1 MNGDRVLIIGGGV
14 IGLCGAWRLA
24 RAGWPVT
31 LLERHDQV
39 AAGASHANG
48 GQLSYS
54 YVAPLA
60 DAGVPAKALAWLWG
74 RDAPMRLRLRC
85 DPAQWLWLWRFLLA
99 CSDRANRA
107 GTASLWR
114 LAQAS
119 HLALDALRADGL
131 DGFAWRRNG
140 KLVLFR
146 SAAALERARS
156 GVERLRALGARQ
168 RLLDAHA
175 CLALEPALAGFDGA
189 LAGGVHTPDEE
200 VADCR
205 LFCQAMQ
212 RRIREEG
219 LDVEFRFGQEVC
231 GFELAQGR
239 ISRVLLPGEAL
250 SCRHLVLAA
259 GIGGAGLAR
268 KLGLRLPLYPL
279 KGYSLDMPAGAAL
292 PRLSVTDFERKTL
305 YAPIGGRLR
314 VAAIADLVGYEER
327 PDPVRLAG
335 LRRQLA
341 RDWPQAG
348 RLEQAEEWAGLR
360 PATPDGLPL
369 IGRARGGP
377 ANLWLNLGHGALGF
391 TLALGSAEQ
400 LAQAMAAREGGG
412 E

>member
-60 DAGVPAKALAWLWG
+60 DAGVPAAPWPGYGVGTRRCVCACVAIRRNGCGCGASCWLAAT
-74 RDAPMRLRLRC
+74 APTA
-85 DPAQWLWLWRFLLA
+85 PAPLAYGAWRKQV
-99 CSDRANRA
+99 
-107 GTASLWR
+107 TWR
-114 LAQAS
+114 WT
-119 HLALDALRADGL
+119 LRADGL

-327 PDPVRLAG
+327 PARCAWLACG
-335 LRRQLA
+335 GSWRA
-341 RDWPQAG
+341 
-348 RLEQAEEWAGLR
+348 
-360 PATPDGLPL
+360 
-369 IGRARGGP
+369 IGRKRGDWNRRRSGRGCGRQRRTACP
-377 ANLWLNLGHGALGF
+377 
-391 TLALGSAEQ
+391 
-400 LAQAMAAREGGG
+400 
-412 E
+412 